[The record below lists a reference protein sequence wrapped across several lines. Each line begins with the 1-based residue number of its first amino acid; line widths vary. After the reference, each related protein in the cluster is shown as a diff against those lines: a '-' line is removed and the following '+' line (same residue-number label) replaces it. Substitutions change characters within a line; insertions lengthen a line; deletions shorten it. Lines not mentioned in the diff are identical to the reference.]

1 MRCKKTRWWNQVGV
15 FLTYILKIHE
25 SENKQLVAI
34 CDSELLGKV
43 FEQNN
48 FILDIDE
55 DFFGGD
61 KADEKT
67 ILDSIKTAHT
77 INVSGNKIVEF
88 LLSKNIIEK
97 SHVKTIDNVKYVVII
112 KI

>member
-1 MRCKKTRWWNQVGV
+1 M
-15 FLTYILKIHE
+15 TYILKIHE

-67 ILDSIKTAHT
+67 ILDSIKIAHT
-77 INVSGNKIVEF
+77 INASGNKIVEF
-88 LLSKNIIEK
+88 LLCKNIIK
-97 SHVKTIDNVKYVVII
+97 TSQVKTIDGVKYVVILRI
-112 KI
+112 

>member
-1 MRCKKTRWWNQVGV
+1 M
-15 FLTYILKIHE
+15 TYILKIHE
-25 SENKQLVAI
+25 SDKGPLVAI
-34 CDSELLGKV
+34 CDSDILGKV

-61 KADEKT
+61 IANEKK
-67 ILDSIKTAHT
+67 ILDSIKTAYT
-77 INVSGNKIVEF
+77 LNASGNKIVDF

-97 SHVKTIDNVKYVVII
+97 SQVKTIDNVKYVII
-112 KI
+112 LRI

>member
-1 MRCKKTRWWNQVGV
+1 M
-15 FLTYILKIHE
+15 TYILKIHE

-61 KADEKT
+61 KVGEKT
-67 ILDSIKTAHT
+67 ILDSINSAHT
-77 INVSGNKIVEF
+77 INASGNKIVEF
-88 LLSKNIIEK
+88 LLSKNIIK
-97 SHVKTIDNVKYVVII
+97 TSQVKTIDGVKYVVIL

>member
-1 MRCKKTRWWNQVGV
+1 M
-15 FLTYILKIHE
+15 TYILKIHE
-25 SENKQLVAI
+25 SDNKQLVAL

-61 KADEKT
+61 IADEKT
-67 ILDSIKTAHT
+67 ILESIKIAHT
-77 INVSGNKIVEF
+77 INASGNKIVEF

-97 SHVKTIDNVKYVVII
+97 SHVKTIDNVKYVII
-112 KI
+112 LRI